1 MPGERH
7 DDIVSLHDHF
17 SSLLVAMREV
27 LIARIEALREYTD
40 TRFKAQE
47 DATERARASM
57 EKRLDGMNE
66 FRDTLKDQGATF
78 ITKTE
83 HSAWCDRV
91 SKLEL
96 SKATLEGKADQ
107 KSVTTAL
114 IIALIGIALA
124 VISIIINLR

>member
-1 MPGERH
+1 MTERG
-7 DDIVSLHDHF
+7 DDIISLRDHF
-17 SSLLVAMREV
+17 SSLLVGMREFLV
-27 LIARIEALREYTD
+27 VRIDALREYTD
-40 TRFKAQE
+40 TRFTAQE
-47 DATERARASM
+47 EATERARASM

-66 FRDTLKDQGATF
+66 FRNTLKDQGQTF

-107 KSVTTAL
+107 KSVTNAI
-114 IIALIGIALA
+114 IIAFIGLALSI
-124 VISIIINLR
+124 VGIIINLGG